1 MYKYKRNLKRH
12 ILERHLPRKH
22 WKCVKPKCAS
32 TFIRRG
38 YLLEHLTNMHKYTR
52 SEART
57 ATLNA
62 RREGDESPRYQY
74 YEDISSDDEILDL
87 LNEGPAVNEIQQ
99 MDILNDFDI
108 SKLDPVSS
116 VDGSHNDVTPDNS
129 SVVSAESSVSV
140 SVEAVIMTSF
150 QTIPVSS
157 VGV

>member
-1 MYKYKRNLKRH
+1 
-12 ILERHLPRKH
+12 
-22 WKCVKPKCAS
+22 
-32 TFIRRG
+32 
-38 YLLEHLTNMHKYTR
+38 MHKYTR

-140 SVEAVIMTSF
+140 SVDGSHNDVIPDNTSVVS
-150 QTIPVSS
+150 TGSS
-157 VGV
+157 VDVSVAAVVMT